1 MGVNRQTLHLRFI
14 IKTMCAAV
22 AYVPEN
28 LFGLSTFFDRDHLN
42 THRRCLLAFKA
53 TDKLT

>member
-1 MGVNRQTLHLRFI
+1 MGVNWQTLHLRFI

-22 AYVPEN
+22 AYVLEN
-28 LFGLSTFFDRDHLN
+28 LFGLSTFSDRDHLN